1 MFKKS
6 LAVVLLSMSIICGT
20 ACDNRTNKTKNEKDV
35 DSFSPYYSTTCQRIS
50 VPDALN
56 GVILEESICVQT
68 YSESGEFQ
76 DAITEYYY
84 QKWNGED
91 AKLPLGPDGKQLLP
105 DNRLLFY
112 TLEGTKISEYDLN
125 EITGPSL
132 SYREI
137 SSSADSVWVL
147 SVNVDDYGNESLSAD
162 RIDPKNGLSEHVQLS
177 IVNSFESILGF
188 YVDSEDRFFLM
199 FMDSSGMGITSV
211 YTKEGQILSTFPLP
225 SIYVSN
231 LAEGEHSTF
240 VAATDIN
247 ADECFL
253 YSLDLT
259 EMRWE
264 KQGEAIRSCSSILGE
279 AGRLY
284 CYDTK
289 HIVNAD
295 HSNPEEIIWSDVSV
309 WGTIGD
315 VALIEN
321 REILVLSKVL
331 GGDSMMLYHLIP
343 SKENPKLNRSEIVI
357 AGYDL
362 DETCIPQL
370 VEELSVLHPDV
381 HYVVRDY
388 KDEVKTQEDLEN
400 WKQVQREIYEIMSLD
415 IASGHAPDIYYD
427 QYNDTGFGEMA
438 RLGYLMD
445 LSSNLKESDERSYFF
460 DKMTMGQDEVYEICL
475 SFDIL
480 GFAASPQYVVNP
492 EVWTYE
498 DFYSSASRFTDLS
511 CIQSVYSKRHLLKSA
526 LLANQDDYIVNGMPN
541 FNSDKYKQLLTW
553 ANDIGCKTDWDEYVS
568 ADLDDGLFMLD
579 WANIASFQNIM
590 FLDNHKLVGFPGE
603 NGALHMKPY
612 NILAISATTQDPKR
626 AWEVLDYAISEE
638 FQSRCEKLS
647 SENSVNK
654 AKWSHDFD
662 DAYTHA
668 EEYTPD
674 RLLKSKEEYQEEYL
688 SYIERADHYMNG
700 SQTILDICLDE
711 ADAFFAGDYSVD
723 HVAELTQDRVNLY
736 LQETK

>member
-6 LAVVLLSMSIICGT
+6 LAAVLLSMSIICGT
-20 ACDNRTNKTKNEKDV
+20 ACNKKIQTAQTDSNI
-35 DSFSPYYSTTCQRIS
+35 DSFSTYYSTSCQRIS

-56 GVILEESICVQT
+56 GAILEESICVQT
-68 YSESGEFQ
+68 YSESEEFQ
-76 DAITEYYY
+76 DKITDYYY
-84 QKWNGED
+84 KKWNGED
-91 AKLPLGPDGKQLLP
+91 AKLPLGHDGELLLP

-112 TLEGTKISEYDLN
+112 TSEGTEVSEYDLN

-132 SYREI
+132 VYREI
-137 SSSADSVWVL
+137 SSSGDSVWAL
-147 SVNVDDYGNESLSAD
+147 SVVVDDSGNESLSAD
-162 RIDPKNGLSEHVQLS
+162 RIDPKNGLIEHVQLPM
-177 IVNSFESILGF
+177 VNSLGRIMCF
-188 YVDSEDRFFLM
+188 YVDSEDRFLLM
-199 FMDSSGMGITSV
+199 FMDSSGMGMTSV
-211 YTKEGQILSTFPLP
+211 YTKDGQLLSTFPLP
-225 SIYVSN
+225 SLYVSN
-231 LAEGEHSTF
+231 LAEGQDSTV
-240 VAATDIN
+240 VAANDIN
-247 ADECFL
+247 ANECFL
-253 YSLDLT
+253 YRLDLT
-259 EMRWE
+259 DMRWE
-264 KQGEAIRSCSSILGE
+264 KQGEAIQPNSSLLE
-279 AGRLY
+279 KDGRLY

-289 HIVNAD
+289 HIVSMD
-295 HSNPEEIIWSDVSV
+295 RSNPEEVIWEDVSV

-315 VALIEN
+315 VKLIEN

-331 GGDSMMLYHLIP
+331 GGDSMILYHLIP
-343 SKENPKLNRSEIVI
+343 STEDPKQNRSEIVI

-362 DETCIPQL
+362 DETCVPQL
-370 VEELSVLHPDV
+370 VEELSVLHPEV

-388 KDEVKTQEDLEN
+388 RDEVKTQEDHDN

-445 LSSNLKESDERSYFF
+445 ISPNLKELDEKSFF
-460 DKMTMGQDEVYEICL
+460 LDKMTMGQDEVYEICL
-475 SFDIL
+475 TFDIL
-480 GFAASPQYVVNP
+480 GFAASPHYVVNP
-492 EVWTYE
+492 EVWTYD

-511 CIQSVYSKRHLLKSA
+511 CVQSVYSKRHLLKSA
-526 LLANQDDYIVNGMPN
+526 LLANQDDYIVNGIPD

-603 NGALHMKPY
+603 NGSLHMKPY

-711 ADAFFAGDYSVD
+711 ADAFFEGDYSVD

>member
-6 LAVVLLSMSIICGT
+6 LAAVLLSMSIICGT
-20 ACDNRTNKTKNEKDV
+20 ACNKKIQTAQTDSNI
-35 DSFSPYYSTTCQRIS
+35 DSFSTYYSTSCQRIS

-56 GVILEESICVQT
+56 GAILEESICVQT
-68 YSESGEFQ
+68 YSESEEFQ
-76 DAITEYYY
+76 DKITDYYY
-84 QKWNGED
+84 KKWNGED
-91 AKLPLGPDGKQLLP
+91 AKLPLGHDGELLLP

-112 TLEGTKISEYDLN
+112 TSEGTEVSEYDLN

-132 SYREI
+132 VYREI
-137 SSSADSVWVL
+137 SSSGDSVWAL
-147 SVNVDDYGNESLSAD
+147 SVVVDDSGNESLSAD
-162 RIDPKNGLSEHVQLS
+162 RIDPKNGLIEHVQLPM
-177 IVNSFESILGF
+177 VNSLGRIMCF
-188 YVDSEDRFFLM
+188 YVDSEDRFLLM
-199 FMDSSGMGITSV
+199 FMDSSGMGMTSV
-211 YTKEGQILSTFPLP
+211 YTKDGQLLSTFPLP
-225 SIYVSN
+225 SLYVSN
-231 LAEGEHSTF
+231 LAEGQDSTV
-240 VAATDIN
+240 VAANDIN
-247 ADECFL
+247 ANECFL
-253 YSLDLT
+253 YRLDLT
-259 EMRWE
+259 DMRWE
-264 KQGEAIRSCSSILGE
+264 KQGEAIQPNSSLLE
-279 AGRLY
+279 KDGRLY

-289 HIVNAD
+289 HIVSMD
-295 HSNPEEIIWSDVSV
+295 RSNPEEVIWEDVSV

-315 VALIEN
+315 VKLIEN

-331 GGDSMMLYHLIP
+331 GGDSMILYHLIP
-343 SKENPKLNRSEIVI
+343 STEDPKQNRSEIVI

-362 DETCIPQL
+362 DETCVPQL
-370 VEELSVLHPDV
+370 VEELSVLHPEV

-388 KDEVKTQEDLEN
+388 RDEVKTQEDHDN

-445 LSSNLKESDERSYFF
+445 ISPNLKELDEKSFF
-460 DKMTMGQDEVYEICL
+460 LDKMTMGQDEVYEICL
-475 SFDIL
+475 TFDIL
-480 GFAASPQYVVNP
+480 GFAASPHYVVNP
-492 EVWTYE
+492 EVWTYD

-511 CIQSVYSKRHLLKSA
+511 CVQSVYSKRHLLKSA
-526 LLANQDDYIVNGMPN
+526 LLANQDDYIVNGIPD
-541 FNSDKYKQLLTW
+541 FNLDKYKQLLTW

-603 NGALHMKPY
+603 NGSLHMKPY

-711 ADAFFAGDYSVD
+711 ADAFFEGDYSVD

>member
-1 MFKKS
+1 
-6 LAVVLLSMSIICGT
+6 MSIICGT
-20 ACDNRTNKTKNEKDV
+20 ACNKKIQTAQTDSNI
-35 DSFSPYYSTTCQRIS
+35 DSFSTYYSTSCQRIS

-56 GVILEESICVQT
+56 GAILEESICVQT
-68 YSESGEFQ
+68 YSESEEFQ
-76 DAITEYYY
+76 DKITDYYY
-84 QKWNGED
+84 KKWNGED
-91 AKLPLGPDGKQLLP
+91 AKLPLGHDGELLLP

-112 TLEGTKISEYDLN
+112 TSEGTEVSEYDLN

-132 SYREI
+132 VYREI
-137 SSSADSVWVL
+137 SSSGDSVWAL
-147 SVNVDDYGNESLSAD
+147 SVVVDDSGNESLSAD
-162 RIDPKNGLSEHVQLS
+162 RIDPKNGLIEHVQLPM
-177 IVNSFESILGF
+177 VNSLGRIMCF
-188 YVDSEDRFFLM
+188 YVDSEDRFLLM
-199 FMDSSGMGITSV
+199 FMDSSGMGMTSV
-211 YTKEGQILSTFPLP
+211 YTKDGQLLSTFPLP
-225 SIYVSN
+225 SLYVSN
-231 LAEGEHSTF
+231 LAEGQDSTV
-240 VAATDIN
+240 VAANDIN
-247 ADECFL
+247 ANECFL
-253 YSLDLT
+253 YRLDLT
-259 EMRWE
+259 DMRWE
-264 KQGEAIRSCSSILGE
+264 KQGEAIQPNSSLLE
-279 AGRLY
+279 KDGRLY

-289 HIVNAD
+289 HIVSMD
-295 HSNPEEIIWSDVSV
+295 RSNPEEVIWEDVSV

-315 VALIEN
+315 VKLIEN

-331 GGDSMMLYHLIP
+331 GGDSMILYHLIP
-343 SKENPKLNRSEIVI
+343 STEDPKQNRSEIVI

-362 DETCIPQL
+362 DETCVPQL
-370 VEELSVLHPDV
+370 VEELSVLHPEV

-388 KDEVKTQEDLEN
+388 RDEVKTQEDHDN

-445 LSSNLKESDERSYFF
+445 ISPNLKELDEKSFF
-460 DKMTMGQDEVYEICL
+460 LDKMTMGQDEVYEICL
-475 SFDIL
+475 TFDIL
-480 GFAASPQYVVNP
+480 GFAASPHYVVNP
-492 EVWTYE
+492 EVWTYD

-511 CIQSVYSKRHLLKSA
+511 CVQSVYSKRHLLKSA
-526 LLANQDDYIVNGMPN
+526 LLANQDDYIVNGIPD

-603 NGALHMKPY
+603 NGSLHMKPY

-711 ADAFFAGDYSVD
+711 ADAFFEGDYSVD